1 MKEKKFTMKL
11 LKLMSLG
18 LFVSMFYTYPVLDS
32 IRGLGSKESNQN
44 EKEKGE
50 AHKKQIILF
59 SETPFLPGIV
69 DPDRE
74 LMGLDKNQALVFIK
88 GVRKVA
94 SSPERVAYILQQPPE
109 TATDAEN
116 KIKMILEQVKE
127 LQVFSDQISV
137 PLPKNA
143 DVDPDEV
150 TLPLWTQISLF
161 AHRGNKHYGSIDFFH
176 GNLDAN
182 LGEPLKFFVGLHVLL
197 KQCGID
203 ADRFN
208 DRKKKEVLKEHEDL
222 EETVKMNCSDVTVN
236 DYCLSIMGFLEK
248 KKTLEEPDV
257 LDKKGKAIIDYLNY
271 FKTSEADLLKDILWH
286 IFCKKPFLSG
296 ISKFMIETV
305 EPFTI
310 PAGFLNLKWTILN
323 ALKDYNTVMVHCDKE
338 PRNRK

>member
-1 MKEKKFTMKL
+1 L
-11 LKLMSLG
+11 LI
-18 LFVSMFYTYPVLDS
+18 P
-32 IRGLGSKESNQN
+32 
-44 EKEKGE
+44 
-50 AHKKQIILF
+50 
-59 SETPFLPGIV
+59 
-69 DPDRE
+69 
-74 LMGLDKNQALVFIK
+74 
-88 GVRKVA
+88 VRKVA

-222 EETVKMNCSDVTVN
+222 EETVE
-236 DYCLSIMGFLEK
+236 I
-248 KKTLEEPDV
+248 
-257 LDKKGKAIIDYLNY
+257 
-271 FKTSEADLLKDILWH
+271 
-286 IFCKKPFLSG
+286 
-296 ISKFMIETV
+296 
-305 EPFTI
+305 
-310 PAGFLNLKWTILN
+310 
-323 ALKDYNTVMVHCDKE
+323 
-338 PRNRK
+338 